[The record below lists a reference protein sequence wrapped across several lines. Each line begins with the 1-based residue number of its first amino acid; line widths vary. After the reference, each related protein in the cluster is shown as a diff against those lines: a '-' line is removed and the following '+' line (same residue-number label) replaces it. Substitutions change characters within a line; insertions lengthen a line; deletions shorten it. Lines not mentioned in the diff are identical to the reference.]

1 MQYKTKY
8 GVQFVGYSAK
18 VIARK
23 YGRQVDYAMLDF
35 AGGGTSIHVEGGLVM
50 VPKRTELAPFLKIL
64 PTLATELKD
73 RLRERERETADPLE
87 RRSLS
92 CGPNT
97 VLIPLGTEI
106 NSFIRQ
112 VTKRFSEIEKVLEQ
126 AEEIGLR
133 IKRRP
138 YSEYTEEFRRT
149 GICRVEAHGFALSVH
164 GKLIFYPEYQVALV
178 RPTTAQWDSFEV
190 TPLDME
196 SKNDSQFI
204 H

>member
-1 MQYKTKY
+1 MQRKTKY

-23 YGRQVDYAMLDF
+23 YGREAEYAMLDF
-35 AGGGTSIHVEGGLVM
+35 FSGATSVRVEGGWVI
-50 VPKRTELAPFLKIL
+50 VPKRTDLAPFLKIL

-73 RLRERERETADPLE
+73 LLRERENVGPLE
-87 RRSLS
+87 PRSLS

-97 VLIPLGTEI
+97 VLLLPGTEI

-112 VTKRFSEIEKVLEQ
+112 VTRRFSEIEQVLEQ

-133 IKRRP
+133 IKHRP
-138 YSEYTEEFRRT
+138 YSEFIEEISRT
-149 GICRVEAHGFALSVH
+149 GICRVEAHGFALLVH
-164 GKLIFYPEYQVALV
+164 GKLIFYPENQVALV
-178 RPTTAQWDSFEV
+178 RPTTAQSDSFEV
-190 TPLDME
+190 LPLDMK